1 MDKYLVVGSPG
12 RYRLQVVR
20 PGGKDYES
28 GMSEQAAETTRVDL
42 NNKYFRDKR
51 DKGEEP
57 TIGQGKDLDDLR
69 DYKGPDGLQSSS
81 NESERDGSAQWVLI
95 SRKLYEANGTVSPQ
109 NSAALSTNPDSLLWY
124 NTESQ
129 NTRNADVI
137 PETAVVEGERIGS
150 GSLGAEGLL
159 TQEYLDQWAIANR
172 SNILEKELE
181 VNVNSSLNEILAAAK
196 ARGISPPNFGEG
208 TDVTGDVVKRYLY
221 NKILDDATIDKSL
234 VLDLAKQNV
243 SSSSVNAVEPPSEM
257 NQASKS
263 YQDAFQVTLYKN
275 GEAIQ
280 VDVRNSQGY
289 INDGWL
295 TEDVTQDNSFSDEE
309 STLTIYKNGQS
320 RVILL
325 SELKLYEADD
335 WSTTNTAGSSTS
347 STSSQEFVSDQV
359 IVLGPNGARTTA
371 QRNKRPGEDMS
382 EYDRLLAGLIPGRE
396 GYKDADK
403 IDYEDTYG
411 GHSTGESVSGDYK
424 GDYGGEDASTPDSER
439 ESLKGAG
446 NTGYDNKDYSSVVTG
461 GGATGSGQF
470 VGQPGSN
477 QETSFNNI
485 PTGAKVFD
493 VDGDYYLGYLVPGGD
508 GSLYTGSIYMMYQVP
523 NNDFVKS
530 GLLTDA
536 SAFKGA
542 NSFLTKEDLNTGGAI
557 VAGTTVELEG
567 IEGNP
572 FLQFVERINDNVA
585 ISPWLATADGLAL
598 SAEVALEGRDPTPG
612 EYRQLKWFQETTE
625 EQRDWYELSLGRG
638 FSNLPLDAKQSY
650 ENTRRNVKNNLL
662 TLGIAGGFDPETGM
676 LRDVPPGLV
685 DYISQKAVT
694 GEWSE
699 SKTTEQLRLFAD
711 PFAAGERDEA
721 FFNVVEAGG
730 YDQIDRQMQYE
741 DTVRQEALKWLGPV
755 AGNYNSTW
763 VANWGSRLRSGET
776 DAFQQLQ
783 TMLKQQRVAL
793 FDAYTNPELTYE
805 DISQPWKNITEN
817 ALGEIPDENQTYFQD
832 IVKNNN
838 VTYANEVLTK
848 VGLEQGNDKVVND
861 ALNSLEQSIGQGTVR
876 RNLGA
881 NT

>member
-1 MDKYLVVGSPG
+1 MALVQM
-12 RYRLQVVR
+12 RT
-20 PGGKDYES
+20 PGGSYSMVDEKLVPVYEAEGWVLTSDLPEFKTKDVTYYDEARKTVVS
-28 GMSEQAAETTRVDL
+28 S
-42 NNKYFRDKR
+42 
-51 DKGEEP
+51 KGEEKP
-57 TIGQGKDLDDLR
+57 VEEVVEKKVSNKTQDTKSVDVDSVINNASGKIRTLTTAEYNEFKKLPIEEKRIKIAELAAANINFRSSQIEDLEKTYRITEEEFNAAVDKGRSGELDVMQSGPLNSGVDTWWQLLGYDTINEVNKDLASGALNINDPEVRRAKDNAQEKRGMGGVNDTRTQKPFGPQEFSDVEGTVTVFKDGKAIEVLQSDLHL
-69 DYKGPDGLQSSS
+69 YELQDWTTDESAVVSTDTSSIDSSTDSSS
-81 NESERDGSAQWVLI
+81 NV
-95 SRKLYEANGTVSPQ
+95 
-109 NSAALSTNPDSLLWY
+109 
-124 NTESQ
+124 
-129 NTRNADVI
+129 
-137 PETAVVEGERIGS
+137 
-150 GSLGAEGLL
+150 
-159 TQEYLDQWAIANR
+159 
-172 SNILEKELE
+172 
-181 VNVNSSLNEILAAAK
+181 
-196 ARGISPPNFGEG
+196 
-208 TDVTGDVVKRYLY
+208 
-221 NKILDDATIDKSL
+221 
-234 VLDLAKQNV
+234 
-243 SSSSVNAVEPPSEM
+243 
-257 NQASKS
+257 
-263 YQDAFQVTLYKN
+263 
-275 GEAIQ
+275 
-280 VDVRNSQGY
+280 
-289 INDGWL
+289 L
-295 TEDVTQDNSFSDEE
+295 TEKIGETQVVV
-309 STLTIYKNGQS
+309 Y
-320 RVILL
+320 
-325 SELKLYEADD
+325 
-335 WSTTNTAGSSTS
+335 
-347 STSSQEFVSDQV
+347 
-359 IVLGPNGARTTA
+359 GPNGARTTA
-371 QRNKRPGEDMS
+371 NTFKRPGEEMS
-382 EYDRLLAGLIPGRE
+382 EYDRLIAGLIPGRE
-396 GYKDADK
+396 GYKNATK
-403 IDYEDTYG
+403 SEPLTSDYP
-411 GHSTGESVSGDYK
+411 
-424 GDYGGEDASTPDSER
+424 GDYGGEDASTPMDQR
-439 ESLKGAG
+439 ESVVGVG
-446 NTGYDNKDYSSVVTG
+446 NTGYDTKDYSSVGNVVG
-461 GGATGSGQF
+461 ESSSGSQSPGTGSGQF

-477 QETSFNNI
+477 QDTVFNNI

-638 FSNLPLDAKQSY
+638 FNNLPLDAKQAY

-662 TLGIAGGFDPETGM
+662 SLGIAGGFDPETGM

-721 FFNVVEAGG
+721 FFNVVEASG

-763 VANWGSRLRSGET
+763 VANWGSRLRSGEA

-805 DISQPWKNITEN
+805 DISQPWKNIVEN
-817 ALGEIPDENQTYFQD
+817 AWGEVPDESQTYFQD

>member
-12 RYRLQVVR
+12 RYRVV
-20 PGGKDYES
+20 PVKENDNDYKS
-28 GMSEQAAETTRVDL
+28 GMSEQAANETAVSL
-42 NNKYFRDKR
+42 NNKYFNDISKYSPTGNLTTSDNPDPFSTTGNLTTSDTTSGSNLSATSRELTNEEFKDFRNLSIEEKKEAISRYADGNIFLTTSQKKFLDETYDISNSEIKKAEDIGKSGVINIDSGPLDSGVDTWWQLLGYEGLSEVNRELASGALTMSEVNRAKDDAEEKR
-51 DKGEEP
+51 GMGGLED
-57 TIGQGKDLDDLR
+57 TRTTSTQDATVS
-69 DYKGPDGLQSSS
+69 GPDEIVQTVTLFKDGKTVEVLSSDA
-81 NESERDGSAQWVLI
+81 N
-95 SRKLYEANGTVSPQ
+95 LYLAANWTA
-109 NSAALSTNPDSLLWY
+109 N
-124 NTESQ
+124 
-129 NTRNADVI
+129 
-137 PETAVVEGERIGS
+137 ETASSGIGNA
-150 GSLGAEGLL
+150 GGGNGDNLG
-159 TQEYLDQWAIANR
+159 
-172 SNILEKELE
+172 
-181 VNVNSSLNEILAAAK
+181 
-196 ARGISPPNFGEG
+196 
-208 TDVTGDVVKRYLY
+208 TG
-221 NKILDDATIDKSL
+221 
-234 VLDLAKQNV
+234 
-243 SSSSVNAVEPPSEM
+243 
-257 NQASKS
+257 
-263 YQDAFQVTLYKN
+263 
-275 GEAIQ
+275 
-280 VDVRNSQGY
+280 
-289 INDGWL
+289 
-295 TEDVTQDNSFSDEE
+295 
-309 STLTIYKNGQS
+309 
-320 RVILL
+320 
-325 SELKLYEADD
+325 
-335 WSTTNTAGSSTS
+335 
-347 STSSQEFVSDQV
+347 SSQEIVTSQV

-371 QRNKRPGEDMS
+371 NSELSAIDKERGETRT
-382 EYDRLLAGLIPGRE
+382 ELERLLAGDIPGRE

-424 GDYGGEDASTPDSER
+424 GDYGGEDASTPDSEK
-439 ESLKGAG
+439 ESLQGAG
-446 NTGYDNKDYSSVVTG
+446 NTSYDTKDYSSVVTG

-557 VAGTTVELEG
+557 VAGTTIELEG

-572 FLQFVERINDNVA
+572 FIQFVERINDNVA
-585 ISPWLATADGLAL
+585 ISPWLTTADGLAL

-638 FSNLPLDAKQSY
+638 FSNLPLDAKQAY
-650 ENTRRNVKNNLL
+650 ESTRRNVKNNLL
-662 TLGIAGGFDPETGM
+662 SLGIAGGFDPETGM
-676 LRDVPPGLV
+676 LRDVPPGLI
-685 DYISQKAVT
+685 DYLSQKSVT

-699 SKTTEQLRLFAD
+699 SKTTEQVRLFAD

-721 FFNVVEAGG
+721 FFNVVESGG

-763 VANWGSRLRSGET
+763 VANWGSRIRSGEA

-805 DISQPWKNITEN
+805 DISQPWKNIAEN
-817 ALGEIPDENQTYFQD
+817 AWGEIPDESQTYFQD

-848 VGLEQGNDKVVND
+848 VGLEQGKDKVVND
-861 ALNSLEQSIGQGTVR
+861 ALTSLEQSIGQGSVR

>member
-12 RYRLQVVR
+12 RYTVIPVKQND
-20 PGGKDYES
+20 KDYES
-28 GMSEQAAETTRVDL
+28 GMSEQAA
-42 NNKYFRDKR
+42 
-51 DKGEEP
+51 
-57 TIGQGKDLDDLR
+57 Q
-69 DYKGPDGLQSSS
+69 
-81 NESERDGSAQWVLI
+81 
-95 SRKLYEANGTVSPQ
+95 
-109 NSAALSTNPDSLLWY
+109 
-124 NTESQ
+124 
-129 NTRNADVI
+129 
-137 PETAVVEGERIGS
+137 ETADILNAQFVS
-150 GSLGAEGLL
+150 G
-159 TQEYLDQWAIANR
+159 TTTAI
-172 SNILEKELE
+172 
-181 VNVNSSLNEILAAAK
+181 
-196 ARGISPPNFGEG
+196 P
-208 TDVTGDVVKRYLY
+208 
-221 NKILDDATIDKSL
+221 KSEPKQ
-234 VLDLAKQNV
+234 DL
-243 SSSSVNAVEPPSEM
+243 
-257 NQASKS
+257 
-263 YQDAFQVTLYKN
+263 
-275 GEAIQ
+275 
-280 VDVRNSQGY
+280 
-289 INDGWL
+289 
-295 TEDVTQDNSFSDEE
+295 
-309 STLTIYKNGQS
+309 
-320 RVILL
+320 
-325 SELKLYEADD
+325 
-335 WSTTNTAGSSTS
+335 SSTS
-347 STSSQEFVSDQV
+347 FAEPEPVFAAPQPEKEESVIDRTRTMAAAAQV
-359 IVLGPNGARTTA
+359 IQSNLRGETEYIKNFVKNQQAIRKA
-371 QRNKRPGEDMS
+371 QEENKDTRSLIEKETDYIKQFVEEKSTGKDIDFGQQLIDETKYIKDFVNNVVDKVEVKKQKDTDKDED
-382 EYDRLLAGLIPGRE
+382 EI
-396 GYKDADK
+396 
-403 IDYEDTYG
+403 IDIVVDEENKKLEEDT
-411 GHSTGESVSGDYK
+411 T
-424 GDYGGEDASTPDSER
+424 T
-439 ESLKGAG
+439 
-446 NTGYDNKDYSSVVTG
+446 NNIVTNN
-461 GGATGSGQF
+461 QNY
-470 VGQPGSN
+470 VGTAGSN
-477 QETSFNNI
+477 QETGFNNI

-557 VAGTTVELEG
+557 VAGTTAELEG

-572 FLQFVERINDNVA
+572 FLQFVERIN
-585 ISPWLATADGLAL
+585 
-598 SAEVALEGRDPTPG
+598 AEVALEGRDPTPG

-638 FSNLPLDAKQSY
+638 FSNLPLDAKQAY

-685 DYISQKAVT
+685 DYISQKAVS

-699 SKTTEQLRLFAD
+699 LKTTEQLRLFAD

-763 VANWGSRLRSGET
+763 VANWGSRLRSGEA

-805 DISQPWKNITEN
+805 DISQPWRNIAEN
-817 ALGEIPDENQTYFQD
+817 AWGEVPDENQTYFQD

>member
-12 RYRLQVVR
+12 RYTVITVKQ
-20 PGGKDYES
+20 GDKDYES
-28 GMSEQAAETTRVDL
+28 GMSEQAAQET
-42 NNKYFRDKR
+42 
-51 DKGEEP
+51 
-57 TIGQGKDLDDLR
+57 
-69 DYKGPDGLQSSS
+69 
-81 NESERDGSAQWVLI
+81 
-95 SRKLYEANGTVSPQ
+95 
-109 NSAALSTNPDSLLWY
+109 
-124 NTESQ
+124 
-129 NTRNADVI
+129 ADVLNAQFVSGTTTAI
-137 PETAVVEGERIGS
+137 P
-150 GSLGAEGLL
+150 
-159 TQEYLDQWAIANR
+159 
-172 SNILEKELE
+172 
-181 VNVNSSLNEILAAAK
+181 
-196 ARGISPPNFGEG
+196 
-208 TDVTGDVVKRYLY
+208 
-221 NKILDDATIDKSL
+221 KSEPKQ
-234 VLDLAKQNV
+234 DL
-243 SSSSVNAVEPPSEM
+243 
-257 NQASKS
+257 
-263 YQDAFQVTLYKN
+263 
-275 GEAIQ
+275 
-280 VDVRNSQGY
+280 
-289 INDGWL
+289 
-295 TEDVTQDNSFSDEE
+295 
-309 STLTIYKNGQS
+309 
-320 RVILL
+320 
-325 SELKLYEADD
+325 
-335 WSTTNTAGSSTS
+335 SSTS
-347 STSSQEFVSDQV
+347 FAEPEPVFAAPQPEKEESVIDRTRTMAAAAQV
-359 IVLGPNGARTTA
+359 IQSDLRGETEYIKNFVKNQQAIRKA
-371 QRNKRPGEDMS
+371 QEENKDTRSLIEKETDYIKQFVEEKSTGKDIDFGQQLIDETKYIKDFVNNVVDKVEVEKQKDTDKDED
-382 EYDRLLAGLIPGRE
+382 EI
-396 GYKDADK
+396 
-403 IDYEDTYG
+403 IDIVVDEENKKLEEDT
-411 GHSTGESVSGDYK
+411 T
-424 GDYGGEDASTPDSER
+424 T
-439 ESLKGAG
+439 
-446 NTGYDNKDYSSVVTG
+446 NNIVTNN
-461 GGATGSGQF
+461 QNY
-470 VGQPGSN
+470 VGTAGSN
-477 QETSFNNI
+477 QETGFNNI

-557 VAGTTVELEG
+557 VAGTTAELEG

-638 FSNLPLDAKQSY
+638 FNNLPLDAKQAY

-662 TLGIAGGFDPETGM
+662 SLGIAGGFDPETGM

-685 DYISQKAVT
+685 DYISQKAVS

-763 VANWGSRLRSGET
+763 VANWGSRLRSGEA

-805 DISQPWKNITEN
+805 DISQPWKNIVEN
-817 ALGEIPDENQTYFQD
+817 AWGEVPDESQTYFQD

>member
-1 MDKYLVVGSPG
+1 MSLVQM
-12 RYRLQVVR
+12 RT
-20 PGGKDYES
+20 PGGSYSMVDEKLVPVYEAEGWVLTSDLPEFKTKDVTYYDEARKTVVS
-28 GMSEQAAETTRVDL
+28 S
-42 NNKYFRDKR
+42 
-51 DKGEEP
+51 KGEEKP
-57 TIGQGKDLDDLR
+57 VEEVVEKKVSNKTQDTKSVDVDSVINNASGKIRSLTTAEYNEFKKLPIEEKRIKIAELAAANINFRSSQIEDLEKTYRITEEEFNAAVDKGRSGELDVIDSGPLNSGVDTWWQLLGYDTINEVNKDLASGALNINDPKVRRAKDNAEEKRGLGGINDTRTQKPFGPQEFSDVEGTVTVFKDGKAIEVLQSDLHL
-69 DYKGPDGLQSSS
+69 YELQDWTTDESAVVSTNTSSTDSSTDSSS
-81 NESERDGSAQWVLI
+81 NV
-95 SRKLYEANGTVSPQ
+95 
-109 NSAALSTNPDSLLWY
+109 
-124 NTESQ
+124 
-129 NTRNADVI
+129 
-137 PETAVVEGERIGS
+137 
-150 GSLGAEGLL
+150 
-159 TQEYLDQWAIANR
+159 
-172 SNILEKELE
+172 
-181 VNVNSSLNEILAAAK
+181 
-196 ARGISPPNFGEG
+196 
-208 TDVTGDVVKRYLY
+208 
-221 NKILDDATIDKSL
+221 
-234 VLDLAKQNV
+234 
-243 SSSSVNAVEPPSEM
+243 
-257 NQASKS
+257 
-263 YQDAFQVTLYKN
+263 
-275 GEAIQ
+275 
-280 VDVRNSQGY
+280 
-289 INDGWL
+289 L
-295 TEDVTQDNSFSDEE
+295 TEKIGETQVVV
-309 STLTIYKNGQS
+309 Y
-320 RVILL
+320 
-325 SELKLYEADD
+325 
-335 WSTTNTAGSSTS
+335 
-347 STSSQEFVSDQV
+347 
-359 IVLGPNGARTTA
+359 GPNGARTTA
-371 QRNKRPGEDMS
+371 NTFKRPGEEMS
-382 EYDRLLAGLIPGRE
+382 EYDRLIAGLIPGRE
-396 GYKDADK
+396 GYKNATK
-403 IDYEDTYG
+403 SESLTSDYP
-411 GHSTGESVSGDYK
+411 
-424 GDYGGEDASTPDSER
+424 GDYGGEDASTPDDQR
-439 ESLKGAG
+439 ESVVGVG
-446 NTGYDNKDYSSVVTG
+446 NTGYDTKDYSSVGKVVG
-461 GGATGSGQF
+461 ESSSGSQSLGTGSGQF

-477 QETSFNNI
+477 QDTVFNNI

-638 FSNLPLDAKQSY
+638 FNNLPLDAKQAY

-763 VANWGSRLRSGET
+763 VANWGSRLRSGEA
-776 DAFQQLQ
+776 DAYQQLQ

-805 DISQPWKNITEN
+805 DISQPWKNIAEN
-817 ALGEIPDENQTYFQD
+817 AWGEVPDESQTYFQD

-848 VGLEQGNDKVVND
+848 VGLEQGKDKVVND

>member
-12 RYRLQVVR
+12 RYTVITVKQ
-20 PGGKDYES
+20 GDKDYES
-28 GMSEQAAETTRVDL
+28 GMSEQAAQET
-42 NNKYFRDKR
+42 
-51 DKGEEP
+51 
-57 TIGQGKDLDDLR
+57 
-69 DYKGPDGLQSSS
+69 
-81 NESERDGSAQWVLI
+81 
-95 SRKLYEANGTVSPQ
+95 
-109 NSAALSTNPDSLLWY
+109 
-124 NTESQ
+124 
-129 NTRNADVI
+129 ADVLNAQFVSGTTTAI
-137 PETAVVEGERIGS
+137 P
-150 GSLGAEGLL
+150 
-159 TQEYLDQWAIANR
+159 
-172 SNILEKELE
+172 
-181 VNVNSSLNEILAAAK
+181 
-196 ARGISPPNFGEG
+196 
-208 TDVTGDVVKRYLY
+208 
-221 NKILDDATIDKSL
+221 KSEPKQ
-234 VLDLAKQNV
+234 DL
-243 SSSSVNAVEPPSEM
+243 
-257 NQASKS
+257 
-263 YQDAFQVTLYKN
+263 
-275 GEAIQ
+275 
-280 VDVRNSQGY
+280 
-289 INDGWL
+289 
-295 TEDVTQDNSFSDEE
+295 
-309 STLTIYKNGQS
+309 
-320 RVILL
+320 
-325 SELKLYEADD
+325 
-335 WSTTNTAGSSTS
+335 SSTS
-347 STSSQEFVSDQV
+347 FAEPEPVFAAPQPEKEESVIDRTRTMAAAAQV
-359 IVLGPNGARTTA
+359 IQSDLRGETEYIKNFVKNQQAIRKA
-371 QRNKRPGEDMS
+371 QEENKDTRSLIEKETDYIKQFVEEKSTGKDIDFGQQLIDETKYIKDFVNNVVDKVEVEKQKDTDKDED
-382 EYDRLLAGLIPGRE
+382 EI
-396 GYKDADK
+396 
-403 IDYEDTYG
+403 IDIVVDEENKKLEEDT
-411 GHSTGESVSGDYK
+411 T
-424 GDYGGEDASTPDSER
+424 T
-439 ESLKGAG
+439 
-446 NTGYDNKDYSSVVTG
+446 NNIVTNN
-461 GGATGSGQF
+461 QNY
-470 VGQPGSN
+470 VGTAGSN
-477 QETSFNNI
+477 QETGFNNI

-557 VAGTTVELEG
+557 VAGTTAELEG

-638 FSNLPLDAKQSY
+638 FNNLPLDAKQAY

-662 TLGIAGGFDPETGM
+662 SLGIAGGFDPETGM

-685 DYISQKAVT
+685 DYISQKAVS

-763 VANWGSRLRSGET
+763 VANWGSRLRSGEA

-805 DISQPWKNITEN
+805 DISQPWKNIVEN
-817 ALGEIPDENQTYFQD
+817 AWGEVPDESQTYFQD

-861 ALNSLEQSIGQGTVR
+861 ALNSLEQSIGQGTVK

>member
-12 RYRLQVVR
+12 RYRVV
-20 PGGKDYES
+20 PVKENDNDYKS
-28 GMSEQAAETTRVDL
+28 GMSEQAANETAVSL
-42 NNKYFRDKR
+42 NNKYFNDISKYSPTGNLTTSDNPDPFSTTGNLTTSDTTSGSNLSATSRELTNEEFKDFRNLSIEEKKEAISRYADGNIFLTTSQKKFLDETYDISNSEIKKAEDIGKSGVINIDSGPLDSGVDTWWQLLGYEGLSEVNRELASGALTMSEVNRAKDDAEEKR
-51 DKGEEP
+51 GMGGLED
-57 TIGQGKDLDDLR
+57 TRTTSTQDATVS
-69 DYKGPDGLQSSS
+69 GPDEIVQTVTLFKDGKTVEVLSSDA
-81 NESERDGSAQWVLI
+81 N
-95 SRKLYEANGTVSPQ
+95 LYLAANWTA
-109 NSAALSTNPDSLLWY
+109 N
-124 NTESQ
+124 
-129 NTRNADVI
+129 
-137 PETAVVEGERIGS
+137 ETASSGIGNA
-150 GSLGAEGLL
+150 GGGNGDNLG
-159 TQEYLDQWAIANR
+159 
-172 SNILEKELE
+172 
-181 VNVNSSLNEILAAAK
+181 
-196 ARGISPPNFGEG
+196 
-208 TDVTGDVVKRYLY
+208 TG
-221 NKILDDATIDKSL
+221 
-234 VLDLAKQNV
+234 
-243 SSSSVNAVEPPSEM
+243 
-257 NQASKS
+257 
-263 YQDAFQVTLYKN
+263 
-275 GEAIQ
+275 
-280 VDVRNSQGY
+280 
-289 INDGWL
+289 
-295 TEDVTQDNSFSDEE
+295 
-309 STLTIYKNGQS
+309 
-320 RVILL
+320 
-325 SELKLYEADD
+325 
-335 WSTTNTAGSSTS
+335 
-347 STSSQEFVSDQV
+347 SSQEIVTSQV

-371 QRNKRPGEDMS
+371 NSELSAIDKERGETRT
-382 EYDRLLAGLIPGRE
+382 ELERLLAGDIPGRE

-424 GDYGGEDASTPDSER
+424 GDYGGEDASTPDSEK
-439 ESLKGAG
+439 ESLQGAG
-446 NTGYDNKDYSSVVTG
+446 NTSYDTKDYSSVVTG

-557 VAGTTVELEG
+557 VAGTTIELEG

-572 FLQFVERINDNVA
+572 FIQFVERINDNVA
-585 ISPWLATADGLAL
+585 ISPWLTTADGLAL

-638 FSNLPLDAKQSY
+638 FSNLPLDAKQAY
-650 ENTRRNVKNNLL
+650 ESTRRNVKNNLL
-662 TLGIAGGFDPETGM
+662 SLGIAGGFDPETGM
-676 LRDVPPGLV
+676 LRDVPPGLI
-685 DYISQKAVT
+685 DYLSQKSVT

-699 SKTTEQLRLFAD
+699 SKTTEQVRLFAD

-721 FFNVVEAGG
+721 FFNIVESGG

-763 VANWGSRLRSGET
+763 VANWGSRIRSGEA

-805 DISQPWKNITEN
+805 DISQPWKNIAEN
-817 ALGEIPDENQTYFQD
+817 AWGEIPDESQTYFQD

-848 VGLEQGNDKVVND
+848 VGLEQGKDKVVND
-861 ALNSLEQSIGQGTVR
+861 ALTSLEQSIGQGSVR

>member
-1 MDKYLVVGSPG
+1 MIKYLVVGSPG
-12 RYRLQVVR
+12 RYRVV
-20 PGGKDYES
+20 PVAKDQEGYDS
-28 GMSEQAAETTRVDL
+28 GMSKQAADKTAVSL
-42 NNKYFRDKR
+42 NNKYYNDRE
-51 DKGEEP
+51 GTYSP
-57 TIGQGKDLDDLR
+57 TGNLTTSDNTSSSSPTGNLTTSDNT
-69 DYKGPDGLQSSS
+69 SSS
-81 NESERDGSAQWVLI
+81 NLSAT
-95 SRKLYEANGTVSPQ
+95 SRKL
-109 NSAALSTNPDSLLWY
+109 TNEEFKDF
-124 NTESQ
+124 
-129 NTRNADVI
+129 RNLPI
-137 PETAVVEGERIGS
+137 
-150 GSLGAEGLL
+150 AEKL
-159 TQEYLDQWAIANR
+159 
-172 SNILEKELE
+172 
-181 VNVNSSLNEILAAAK
+181 
-196 ARGISPPNFGEG
+196 
-208 TDVTGDVVKRYLY
+208 
-221 NKILDDATIDKSL
+221 
-234 VLDLAKQNV
+234 
-243 SSSSVNAVEPPSEM
+243 
-257 NQASKS
+257 
-263 YQDAFQVTLYKN
+263 
-275 GEAIQ
+275 EAISRYADGNIFLTTSQ
-280 VDVRNSQGY
+280 KKFVDDTYNIS
-289 INDGWL
+289 N
-295 TEDVTQDNSFSDEE
+295 
-309 STLTIYKNGQS
+309 
-320 RVILL
+320 
-325 SELKLYEADD
+325 SELKKAEDIGKSGVINIDSGPLDSGVDTWWQLLGYESLGEVNRELASGALTMSEVNRAKDDAEEKRGMGGVEDTRTTSTQDEIVQTVTLFKDGKTVEVLSSDANLYLAANWTPNETAASSPTS
-335 WSTTNTAGSSTS
+335 STSSTSSTDSTS

-382 EYDRLLAGLIPGRE
+382 EYDRLIAGLIPGRE

-403 IDYEDTYG
+403 IDYVDTYG
-411 GHSTGESVSGDYK
+411 GHSTGESVSADYK
-424 GDYGGEDASTPDSER
+424 GDYGGEDASTPDSEK
-439 ESLKGAG
+439 ESLQGAG

-461 GGATGSGQF
+461 GVVTGSGQF

-477 QETSFNNI
+477 QDTVFNNI

-638 FSNLPLDAKQSY
+638 FSNLPLDAKQAY

-662 TLGIAGGFDPETGM
+662 SLGIAGGFDPETGM

-763 VANWGSRLRSGET
+763 VANWGSRLRSGEA
-776 DAFQQLQ
+776 DAYQQLQ

-805 DISQPWKNITEN
+805 DISQPWKNIAEN
-817 ALGEIPDENQTYFQD
+817 AWGEVPDESQTYFQD

>member
-1 MDKYLVVGSPG
+1 
-12 RYRLQVVR
+12 
-20 PGGKDYES
+20 
-28 GMSEQAAETTRVDL
+28 
-42 NNKYFRDKR
+42 
-51 DKGEEP
+51 
-57 TIGQGKDLDDLR
+57 
-69 DYKGPDGLQSSS
+69 
-81 NESERDGSAQWVLI
+81 
-95 SRKLYEANGTVSPQ
+95 
-109 NSAALSTNPDSLLWY
+109 
-124 NTESQ
+124 
-129 NTRNADVI
+129 
-137 PETAVVEGERIGS
+137 
-150 GSLGAEGLL
+150 
-159 TQEYLDQWAIANR
+159 
-172 SNILEKELE
+172 
-181 VNVNSSLNEILAAAK
+181 
-196 ARGISPPNFGEG
+196 
-208 TDVTGDVVKRYLY
+208 
-221 NKILDDATIDKSL
+221 
-234 VLDLAKQNV
+234 
-243 SSSSVNAVEPPSEM
+243 
-257 NQASKS
+257 
-263 YQDAFQVTLYKN
+263 
-275 GEAIQ
+275 
-280 VDVRNSQGY
+280 
-289 INDGWL
+289 
-295 TEDVTQDNSFSDEE
+295 
-309 STLTIYKNGQS
+309 
-320 RVILL
+320 
-325 SELKLYEADD
+325 
-335 WSTTNTAGSSTS
+335 
-347 STSSQEFVSDQV
+347 
-359 IVLGPNGARTTA
+359 
-371 QRNKRPGEDMS
+371 
-382 EYDRLLAGLIPGRE
+382 
-396 GYKDADK
+396 
-403 IDYEDTYG
+403 
-411 GHSTGESVSGDYK
+411 
-424 GDYGGEDASTPDSER
+424 
-439 ESLKGAG
+439 
-446 NTGYDNKDYSSVVTG
+446 
-461 GGATGSGQF
+461 
-470 VGQPGSN
+470 
-477 QETSFNNI
+477 
-485 PTGAKVFD
+485 
-493 VDGDYYLGYLVPGGD
+493 
-508 GSLYTGSIYMMYQVP
+508 MMYQVP

-557 VAGTTVELEG
+557 VAGTTAELEG

-638 FSNLPLDAKQSY
+638 FSNLPLDAKQAY

-763 VANWGSRLRSGET
+763 VANWGSRLRSGEA
-776 DAFQQLQ
+776 DAYQQLQ

-805 DISQPWKNITEN
+805 DISQPWKNIAEN
-817 ALGEIPDENQTYFQD
+817 AWGEVPDESQTYFQD

-848 VGLEQGNDKVVND
+848 VGLEQGKDKVVND